1 MMKSGEDSAA
11 PNTTLGMRMMAQSL
25 EEEIQKESVAPV
37 GMKSSVDTNPLPAIL
52 KERGERY
59 GDFTDN
65 ALVAQ
70 ALKDVL
76 RAAVGWDKLRPV
88 HREGA
93 DMICS
98 KLSRIVTA
106 SPEYKDNWRDIAG
119 FATITADRCKE

>member
-1 MMKSGEDSAA
+1 M
-11 PNTTLGMRMMAQSL
+11 
-25 EEEIQKESVAPV
+25 
-37 GMKSSVDTNPLPAIL
+37 DTDLDKIL

-70 ALKDVL
+70 SLKDVL

-106 SPEYKDNWRDIAG
+106 SPEYPDNWRDIAG
-119 FATITADRCKE
+119 FATITADRCK